1 MKTAIRL
8 CMAVGVSIP
17 VWVRGDMGGA
27 PGSEA
32 ESATNVV
39 DRDEAFLREVEAAV
53 QKIRES
59 YDQLRLRH
67 EEISRRLRRSETARQ
82 AAERRQRELE
92 SKIASLTEDNTQL
105 QLRLTRLTA
114 DLDDLRVRYEETL
127 RLVDRLEERVATMDR
142 QTRQLT
148 REKEGLEAAL
158 QRERARADAA
168 VEERTRLQ
176 ATLEELRTRIAT
188 TSGAV
193 TSATVSATEGSSDAT
208 AVARVR
214 LETSPSPESSVAE
227 RGVPL
232 AGPPQA
238 TVPSAGTAAH
248 TNVIENA
255 FSHSIE
261 PPTMRIVEAP
271 PSAPEPVLERLWA
284 SAAASTGTVASGE
297 STIEQLLAEAAR
309 AGSEERWARARELY
323 LEVLRQVPDDPV
335 ACVGLVEVELEL
347 GDTEGAWR
355 RALALL
361 EKSPD
366 QPQRLL
372 LAGRVALR
380 AGRKA
385 EARQFLERAREL
397 QPDKVTVLRELA
409 RLNFETLRYREA
421 AELFERVGAAD
432 PQDGV
437 SWFNA
442 AVSWL
447 KQDPPNIERAARC
460 YRKAVELGE
469 PRDERLEQRYG
480 IQP

>member
-1 MKTAIRL
+1 
-8 CMAVGVSIP
+8 
-17 VWVRGDMGGA
+17 
-27 PGSEA
+27 
-32 ESATNVV
+32 
-39 DRDEAFLREVEAAV
+39 
-53 QKIRES
+53 
-59 YDQLRLRH
+59 
-67 EEISRRLRRSETARQ
+67 
-82 AAERRQRELE
+82 
-92 SKIASLTEDNTQL
+92 
-105 QLRLTRLTA
+105 
-114 DLDDLRVRYEETL
+114 
-127 RLVDRLEERVATMDR
+127 
-142 QTRQLT
+142 
-148 REKEGLEAAL
+148 
-158 QRERARADAA
+158 
-168 VEERTRLQ
+168 
-176 ATLEELRTRIAT
+176 
-188 TSGAV
+188 
-193 TSATVSATEGSSDAT
+193 
-208 AVARVR
+208 
-214 LETSPSPESSVAE
+214 
-227 RGVPL
+227 
-232 AGPPQA
+232 
-238 TVPSAGTAAH
+238 
-248 TNVIENA
+248 
-255 FSHSIE
+255 
-261 PPTMRIVEAP
+261 
-271 PSAPEPVLERLWA
+271 
-284 SAAASTGTVASGE
+284 
-297 STIEQLLAEAAR
+297 
-309 AGSEERWARARELY
+309 
-323 LEVLRQVPDDPV
+323 VPDDPV